1 MTSSNREFGN
11 AGVGMLCGAT
21 MEQLLPSVATL
32 AERPISG
39 QSRPAHDDLNSVV
52 IAFRVRTRGHWRE
65 VVVAASC
72 PSYVSNPRLLKLA
85 WPLRPITRWS
95 WIAMPNASAAAL
107 ISRVISMSSRDGLGS
122 PEG

>member
-1 MTSSNREFGN
+1 
-11 AGVGMLCGAT
+11 
-21 MEQLLPSVATL
+21 MEQFLSSGATL

-52 IAFRVRTRGHWRE
+52 IASRVRSRKHWRE
-65 VVVAASC
+65 VVVAASSL
-72 PSYVSNPRLLKLA
+72 SYVSNPRLLKLA

-107 ISRVISMSSRDGLGS
+107 KHYLVT
-122 PEG
+122 